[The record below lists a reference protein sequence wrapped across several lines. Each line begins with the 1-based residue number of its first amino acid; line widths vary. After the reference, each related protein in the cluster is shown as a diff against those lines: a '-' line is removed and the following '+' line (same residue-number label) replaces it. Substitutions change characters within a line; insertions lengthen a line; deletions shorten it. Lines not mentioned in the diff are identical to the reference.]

1 MCCYCKMNN
10 FGMKRYGMALEEV
23 VLQYNGKLYYDNEVD
38 EVCVCYSSFTWIV

>member
-1 MCCYCKMNN
+1 MNN